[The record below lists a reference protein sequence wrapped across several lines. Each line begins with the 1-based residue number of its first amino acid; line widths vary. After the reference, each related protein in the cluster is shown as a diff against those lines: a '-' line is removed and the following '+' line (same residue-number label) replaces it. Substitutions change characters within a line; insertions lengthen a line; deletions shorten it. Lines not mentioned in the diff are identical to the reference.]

1 MRTTI
6 TLEDELMEE
15 ATKLT
20 GISEKSR
27 LVAYALNELIRQK
40 VTERFLALEGTM
52 PDLDYAERSYRY
64 GREPFPKSVLNDS
77 DE

>member
-1 MRTTI
+1 MA
-6 TLEDELMEE
+6 E
-15 ATKLT
+15 AMKLT

-27 LVAYALNELIRQK
+27 LVSHALNELIRQK

-52 PDLDYAERSYRY
+52 PELDYSERGYRY
-64 GREPFPKSVLNDS
+64 GREPLPKPVLNDS

>member
-6 TLEDELMEE
+6 TVEDDLMEQ
-15 ATKLT
+15 AMKLT
-20 GISEKSR
+20 GITEKSR
-27 LVAYALNELIRQK
+27 LMAHALSELIRQK

-52 PDLDYAERSYRY
+52 PELDYSERSYRY

>member
-1 MRTTI
+1 MRTTV
-6 TLEDELMEE
+6 TLDDDLIEQAM
-15 ATKLT
+15 KLT
-20 GISEKSR
+20 GISEKSK
-27 LVAYALNELIRQK
+27 LVAHALKELIRQK

-52 PDLDYAERSYRY
+52 PELDYTERGYRY